1 MLLVVFFFSLS
12 CALFLFCFVLVLFHF
27 FIVFFSRNNKKVELL
42 VSETDERSL
51 STTLLIT
58 PEFALSNAE
67 AFEVIGQ
74 T

>member
-1 MLLVVFFFSLS
+1 MSSCLCLVSWL
-12 CALFLFCFVLVLFHF
+12 A
-27 FIVFFSRNNKKVELL
+27 KVELL

-67 AFEVIGQ
+67 AFEVMGQ